1 VHAAMQPAVRFR
13 REDVVELPP
22 LSIIRREVEMSDLQR
37 STYNEV
43 LRHLRAQVDAG
54 EVSVANEAVKLMKLL
69 QISSGF
75 VYTNDRASAL
85 LDPEPRLEAIEEVI
99 QEAQAKVLVFS
110 PFIAGVDMIHERLT
124 FTKGSSLDVMRTA
137 DTGGLWGKVTGAVS
151 QTKRTEI
158 FRAFTDGDMPGI
170 VAHPA
175 TMSHGLNLHAADM
188 IVWAAPY
195 PSLEVYEQANARITR
210 PGQTKKQLIVQ
221 ISGSPVEARVY
232 KRLDQR
238 ASMQNALL
246 ELFDQQ
252 DSQ

>member
-1 VHAAMQPAVRFR
+1 
-13 REDVVELPP
+13 
-22 LSIIRREVEMSDLQR
+22 
-37 STYNEV
+37 
-43 LRHLRAQVDAG
+43 
-54 EVSVANEAVKLMKLL
+54 
-69 QISSGF
+69 
-75 VYTNDRASAL
+75 
-85 LDPEPRLEAIEEVI
+85 
-99 QEAQAKVLVFS
+99 
-110 PFIAGVDMIHERLT
+110 
-124 FTKGSSLDVMRTA
+124 
-137 DTGGLWGKVTGAVS
+137 
-151 QTKRTEI
+151 
-158 FRAFTDGDMPGI
+158 